1 MARTPVIFVP
11 GLCGSFN
18 LMVLLDFQG
27 PRLTGWN
34 FPPFISYGKGFL
46 EAFERAGYVRDTDL
60 FVAFYDWRKSVQDAA
75 RLYLK
80 PWIDRAKRRA
90 GAEKVI
96 LVGHS
101 MGGLVA
107 RSYIQGPDYAHD
119 VARLFTLGTP
129 HRGAGEAY
137 YAWGGGELRAD
148 PSVKVVFDVYLWY
161 LRHAHPFQTQMDPL
175 RTIRTQVPAIRDLL
189 PIDSYLLDHQ
199 GPPLPRPEASYRER
213 NLVGLML
220 NQPAQL
226 DLLARRV
233 PVATIRAT
241 GFPTIR
247 AIVVGGPPIPP
258 GDPPRFPDGAPVQ
271 DEVDTEGDGTVR
283 AASAGLAHPNISNLG
298 PLAGTGHGVL
308 PDHPAVLDLL
318 FNELRASEEPD
329 LGVPPLGAPP
339 LEETRLVVLTASPVT
354 MVVETPAGPPL
365 PGVGVL
371 GAPLEVVGAPARPRR
386 VRARDHGHSGKH
398 LNIAVIPNPPA
409 GVYRVHLHGT
419 ATGSM
424 ALGAMLVSAGQV
436 TVFGAAEGGADIMAA
451 ETRHTRIS
459 TVHGQVAHGTDLFYE
474 VVVTDVT
481 TPPEVHLDARATAA
495 DAMAKLRAAAG
506 GGAVLGGAP
515 AAEAL
520 AEAPPEVRE
529 AAEVVFGGDAA
540 AAAAA
545 LERPGGAEPAA
556 MVDALTVVAR
566 EVVGARDVALAEALI
581 VQLQALKTG

>member
-34 FPPFISYGKGFL
+34 FPPFISYGKRFL
-46 EAFERAGYVRDTDL
+46 EAFERAGYARDTDL

-80 PWIDRAKRRA
+80 PWVDRAKRRA
-90 GAEKVI
+90 RAEKVI

-107 RSYIQGPDYAHD
+107 RSYIQSPAYDHD

-148 PSVKVVFDVYLWY
+148 PAVKAVFDVYLWY

-175 RTIRTQVPAIRDLL
+175 RTIRTQAPGIRDLL
-189 PIDSYLLDHQ
+189 PIDGYLLNHQ
-199 GPPLPRPEASYRER
+199 GPPLPRPEASHRER

-233 PVATIRAT
+233 PVTTISAT
-241 GFPTIR
+241 GFATIR

-258 GDPPRFPDGAPVQ
+258 GDPPRFPDGEPVH
-271 DEVDTEGDGTVR
+271 DEVDNEGDGTVR
-283 AASAGLAHPNISNLG
+283 AASAGLAHPDIRNLS
-298 PLAGTGHGVL
+298 PLPGTGHGVL
-308 PDHPAVLDLL
+308 PDHPDVLGLV

-329 LGVPPLGAPP
+329 LSVPPLGAPP
-339 LEETRLVVLTASPVT
+339 VEATKLVVLTASPVT

-365 PGVGVL
+365 PGAGIL

-409 GVYRVHLHGT
+409 GAYRVRLHGT
-419 ATGSM
+419 ATGSL
-424 ALGAMLVSAGQV
+424 ALGAMLISAEQV
-436 TVFGAAEGGADIMAA
+436 TVLGAAEGAAEIVAA
-451 ETRHTRIS
+451 ETRHTEIS
-459 TVHGQVAHGTDLFYE
+459 TVHGQVADGTDLFYE

-481 TPPEVHLDARATAA
+481 TPPDVHLDARATAA

-506 GGAVLGGAP
+506 GAVLGGAP
-515 AAEAL
+515 AAGVLGA
-520 AEAPPEVRE
+520 APPEVRQ
-529 AAEVVFGGDAA
+529 AAEVVLGEDRAA
-540 AAAAA
+540 AEAA
-545 LERPGGAEPAA
+545 LETLGGAEPAA
-556 MVDALTVVAR
+556 MVDALAVVAR
-566 EVVGARDVALAEALI
+566 DVVGAQDVALAEALI
-581 VQLQALKTG
+581 MQLQALKTG

>member
-46 EAFERAGYVRDTDL
+46 EAFEAAGYIRNKDL

-80 PWIDRAKRRA
+80 PWIDRAKRAARA
-90 GAEKVI
+90 DKVI

-107 RSYIQGPDYAHD
+107 RSYIQSSAYADD
-119 VARLFTLGTP
+119 VAWLFTLGTP

-137 YAWGGGELRAD
+137 YAWGGGQLRAD
-148 PSVKVVFDVYLWY
+148 PAVKAVFDVYLWY
-161 LRHAHPFQTQMDPL
+161 LRHAHPFQTQLDPL
-175 RTIRTQVPAIRDLL
+175 RTIRTQAPGIRDLL
-189 PIDSYLLDHQ
+189 PIDDYLLNHQ
-199 GPPLPRPEASYRER
+199 GPPLPKPESSHRER

-226 DLLARRV
+226 DLLARRASV
-233 PVATIRAT
+233 TTISAT

-258 GDPPRFPDGAPVQ
+258 GDPPRFPDGEPVQ
-271 DEVDTEGDGTVR
+271 DEVDTDGDGTVR
-283 AASAGLAHPNISNLG
+283 RASAGLQHPGISAPKTLSG
-298 PLAGTGHGVL
+298 VGHGVL
-308 PDHPAVLDLL
+308 PHHPQVLNEILQEIKDSIQRDLPIP
-318 FNELRASEEPD
+318 A
-329 LGVPPLGAPP
+329 LGAPP
-339 LEETRLVVLTASPVT
+339 VEETKLVVLTASPVT

-365 PGVGVL
+365 PSGGVL
-371 GAPLEVVGAPARPRR
+371 GAPLEVVGAPLRRRR

-409 GVYRVHLHGT
+409 GAYRVHLHGT
-419 ATGSM
+419 ATGSL
-424 ALGAMLVSAGQV
+424 ALGAMLISAEQV
-436 TVFGAAEGGADIMAA
+436 TVLGAAEGAPEITAA
-451 ETRHTRIS
+451 ETRHTEIS
-459 TVHGQVAHGTDLFYE
+459 TVHGQVADGTDLFYE

-481 TPPEVHLDARATAA
+481 TPPDVHLDARATAA

-506 GGAVLGGAP
+506 GGAVLGGVP
-515 AAEAL
+515 AEVL
-520 AEAPPEVRE
+520 GKAPPKVRA
-529 AAEVVFGGDAA
+529 AAEVVLGEDTAA
-540 AAAAA
+540 AEAA
-545 LERPGGAEPAA
+545 LETLGGAEAA
-556 MVDALTVVAR
+556 GMVDALTVVAR
-566 EVVGARDVALAEALI
+566 DVVGAQDAALAEALI
-581 VQLQALKTG
+581 MQLQALKTG

>member
-1 MARTPVIFVP
+1 
-11 GLCGSFN
+11 
-18 LMVLLDFQG
+18 
-27 PRLTGWN
+27 
-34 FPPFISYGKGFL
+34 
-46 EAFERAGYVRDTDL
+46 
-60 FVAFYDWRKSVQDAA
+60 
-75 RLYLK
+75 
-80 PWIDRAKRRA
+80 
-90 GAEKVI
+90 
-96 LVGHS
+96 
-101 MGGLVA
+101 
-107 RSYIQGPDYAHD
+107 
-119 VARLFTLGTP
+119 
-129 HRGAGEAY
+129 
-137 YAWGGGELRAD
+137 
-148 PSVKVVFDVYLWY
+148 
-161 LRHAHPFQTQMDPL
+161 
-175 RTIRTQVPAIRDLL
+175 
-189 PIDSYLLDHQ
+189 
-199 GPPLPRPEASYRER
+199 
-213 NLVGLML
+213 
-220 NQPAQL
+220 
-226 DLLARRV
+226 
-233 PVATIRAT
+233 
-241 GFPTIR
+241 
-247 AIVVGGPPIPP
+247 
-258 GDPPRFPDGAPVQ
+258 
-271 DEVDTEGDGTVR
+271 
-283 AASAGLAHPNISNLG
+283 
-298 PLAGTGHGVL
+298 VL

>member
-34 FPPFISYGKGFL
+34 FPPFISYGKRFI

-80 PWIDRAKRRA
+80 PWIDRAKQRA
-90 GAEKVI
+90 RAEKVI

-107 RSYIQGPDYAHD
+107 RSYIQSADYGHD

-129 HRGAGEAY
+129 HRGAGQAY

-148 PSVKVVFDVYLWY
+148 PTVKAIFDVYLWY

-175 RTIRTQVPAIRDLL
+175 RTIRTQVPGIRDLL
-189 PIDSYLLDHQ
+189 PIDGYLLNHQ
-199 GPPLPRPEASYRER
+199 GPPLPKPETSYRER

-233 PVATIRAT
+233 RITTISAT

-258 GDPPRFPDGAPVQ
+258 GDPPRFPDGAPVHE
-271 DEVDTEGDGTVR
+271 EVDNEGDGTVR
-283 AASAGLAHPNISNLG
+283 VASAGLAHPNIRNLG
-298 PLAGTGHGVL
+298 PLPGTGHGVL
-308 PDHPAVLDLL
+308 PDHPDVLGLM

-329 LGVPPLGAPP
+329 LSVPPLGAPP
-339 LEETRLVVLTASPVT
+339 VEKPKLVVLTASPVT

-398 LNIAVIPNPPA
+398 LNIAVVPNPPA
-409 GVYRVHLHGT
+409 GSYRVHLHGT
-419 ATGSM
+419 ATGSL
-424 ALGAMLVSAGQV
+424 ALGAMLVSAEQV
-436 TVFGAAEGGADIMAA
+436 TVPGAAEGAAESVAA
-451 ETRHTRIS
+451 ETRHTEIS
-459 TVHGQVAHGTDLFYE
+459 TVHGQVADGTDLFYE

-481 TPPEVHLDARATAA
+481 TPPDVHLDARATAA

-506 GGAVLGGAP
+506 GAVLGGALP
-515 AAEAL
+515 AAEVL
-520 AEAPPEVRE
+520 GEAPPEVRQAAE
-529 AAEVVFGGDAA
+529 AALGEDSAA
-540 AAAAA
+540 AEEA
-545 LERPGGAEPAA
+545 LETLGGAEPAA
-556 MVDALTVVAR
+556 MVDALAVVAR
-566 EVVGARDVALAEALI
+566 DVVGAQDVALAEALI
-581 VQLQALKTG
+581 VQLQALKTE

>member
-1 MARTPVIFVP
+1 MPRTPVIFVP

-34 FPPFISYGKGFL
+34 FPPFINYGKRFL
-46 EAFERAGYVRDTDL
+46 EAFEQAGYVRDTNL

-90 GAEKVI
+90 RADKVI

-107 RSYIQGPDYAHD
+107 RSYIQSAEYAHD

-137 YAWGGGELRAD
+137 YAWGGGEVRAD
-148 PSVKVVFDVYLWY
+148 PAVKTVFDVYLWY
-161 LRHAHPFQTQMDPL
+161 LRHAHPFQTQLDPL
-175 RTIRTQVPAIRDLL
+175 RTIRALAPGVRDLL
-189 PIDSYLLDHQ
+189 PIDNYLVNHQ
-199 GPPLPRPEASYRER
+199 GPPLPKPESSHRER

-226 DLLARRV
+226 DLLARR
-233 PVATIRAT
+233 ATVTTIKAT

-258 GDPPRFPDGAPVQ
+258 GDPPRFPDGQPVQ
-271 DEVDTEGDGTVR
+271 DEVDNEGDGTVR
-283 AASAGLAHPNISNLG
+283 TASAGLAHPGISNPE
-298 PLAGTGHGVL
+298 PLVGAGHGALPAHPRVL
-308 PDHPAVLDLL
+308 EAIL
-318 FNELRASEEPD
+318 NEIQTFVDEDIRL
-329 LGVPPLGAPP
+329 PPLGAPP
-339 LEETRLVVLTASPVT
+339 VEEPKLVVLTASPVT

-365 PGVGVL
+365 PGAGVL
-371 GAPLEVVGAPARPRR
+371 GAPLEVAGAPARPRR

-419 ATGSM
+419 ATGSL
-424 ALGAMLVSAGQV
+424 ALGAMLISAEQV
-436 TVFGAAEGGADIMAA
+436 TVLGAAEGAAEIVTA
-451 ETRHTRIS
+451 ETRHTEIS
-459 TVHGQVAHGTDLFYE
+459 TVHGQVADGTDLFYE
-474 VVVTDVT
+474 VVVTDAT
-481 TPPEVHLDARATAA
+481 TPPDVHLDMRATAA
-495 DAMAKLRAAAG
+495 DAMAKLRAALGA
-506 GGAVLGGAP
+506 GAVLGGAP

-520 AEAPPEVRE
+520 SEAPPEVRAAAE
-529 AAEVVFGGDAA
+529 AALGGDAA
-540 AAAAA
+540 AAEAA
-545 LERPGGAEPAA
+545 LETLGGAEPAA

-566 EVVGARDVALAEALI
+566 DVVGAQDVALAEAL
-581 VQLQALKTG
+581 VMQLQALKTG